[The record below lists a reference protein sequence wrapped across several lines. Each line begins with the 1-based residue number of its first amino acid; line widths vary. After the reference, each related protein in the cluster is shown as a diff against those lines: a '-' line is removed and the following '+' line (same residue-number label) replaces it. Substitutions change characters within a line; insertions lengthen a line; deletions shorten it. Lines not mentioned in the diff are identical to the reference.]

1 MIKNEIRSLRKNKIL
16 LVVVIAIIAI
26 PFIYA
31 GLFLKSMWDPYGN
44 LKNLPVAVVN
54 EDSPVEYEGKK
65 LNIGEEMVENLR
77 ESDALDFRF
86 MDAGQAQKGLADG
99 SWYMVITIPENFS
112 RNAATLLD
120 EKPEKMELTFETNPG
135 TNYIA
140 SKMGESAAEKLCEET
155 ASQVTETYTKILF
168 EQLASVEDGIRE
180 AADGSRELADGISTA
195 AGGSIELKENLRKL
209 ADSTLTFSDGAGQ
222 LTKGLKEY
230 TGGVESV
237 KEGAS
242 RLNTGTE
249 AMKEKI
255 PELTEGIHRLQQG
268 TETYT
273 GGVAALDAQSKQLL
287 DGSVKMNE
295 GAEQLTEGLDTAEN
309 GTAQY
314 VRAVD
319 AFAEN
324 AVRYAMGTKQLAD
337 GAAQLEDLENLRQ
350 ISEGISRLNAS
361 VTEGENSLKSGT
373 RQLEDGLGNLYEQ
386 LQRISEETSDSSI
399 REFAENMEKTRTGAQ
414 DAGEAVTQISMEMDG
429 MADDLSQYAALVASA
444 QSSLTDMTAQMESA
458 RTDLGSL
465 PDTLRSLTGAAGK
478 LYEGACQVSSGVNT
492 TSEKLTE
499 LETATSGFPAAAQGV
514 KSLEEGFE
522 TLTSGNEALL
532 AGAKGLNKAGAD
544 LDDGLRA
551 AVSGGDTLAEGMR
564 SLDGGVRAYTGGV
577 SLLARNSAALT
588 GGTRQLLEGS
598 DELIS
603 GMDSFAGGTESL
615 YEGVSRLTQNSGQ
628 LTEGAKLLADGSEQI
643 QTGAGRLYQGS
654 EELDAGMQ
662 ELMEGSETL
671 AAALED
677 GAGDL
682 NGQEFSEETISM
694 FASPLEAKEKKIT
707 NVENNGHGM
716 APYMMSVGL
725 WVGCLAFCL
734 MYPLT
739 QYTGRLKSGFSW
751 WASKAVVLYP
761 VAVLQGILL
770 IVLLHVADGFQ
781 PARMME
787 TICFACLTAVSF
799 TSIMYFFNITLGKVG
814 SFLMLIFM
822 VIQLSGSAGTYPV
835 EISPPFVSRIH
846 AFLPFTCTVDAFRSA
861 ISGGESILPSVT
873 PLVFLTL
880 VFTGLT
886 ILQFQH
892 MARCR
897 KTGKKLLIDWMEEK
911 GLA

>member
-65 LNIGEEMVENLR
+65 LNIGEEIVENLR
-77 ESDALDFRF
+77 ESDALDFHF

-399 REFAENMEKTRTGAQ
+399 REFAENMEKTRTWSQ
-414 DAGEAVTQISMEMDG
+414 EAGEAVTQISVEMDG
-429 MADDLSQYAALVASA
+429 TAADLRQYAALAASA
-444 QSSLTDMTAQMESA
+444 QSSLTDITAQMESA

-544 LDDGLRA
+544 LDEGLRA

-770 IVLLHVADGFQ
+770 IVLLHVVDRFQ

>member
-1 MIKNEIRSLRKNKIL
+1 
-16 LVVVIAIIAI
+16 
-26 PFIYA
+26 
-31 GLFLKSMWDPYGN
+31 
-44 LKNLPVAVVN
+44 
-54 EDSPVEYEGKK
+54 
-65 LNIGEEMVENLR
+65 
-77 ESDALDFRF
+77 
-86 MDAGQAQKGLADG
+86 
-99 SWYMVITIPENFS
+99 
-112 RNAATLLD
+112 
-120 EKPEKMELTFETNPG
+120 
-135 TNYIA
+135 
-140 SKMGESAAEKLCEET
+140 
-155 ASQVTETYTKILF
+155 
-168 EQLASVEDGIRE
+168 
-180 AADGSRELADGISTA
+180 
-195 AGGSIELKENLRKL
+195 
-209 ADSTLTFSDGAGQ
+209 
-222 LTKGLKEY
+222 
-230 TGGVESV
+230 
-237 KEGAS
+237 
-242 RLNTGTE
+242 
-249 AMKEKI
+249 
-255 PELTEGIHRLQQG
+255 
-268 TETYT
+268 
-273 GGVAALDAQSKQLL
+273 
-287 DGSVKMNE
+287 
-295 GAEQLTEGLDTAEN
+295 
-309 GTAQY
+309 
-314 VRAVD
+314 
-319 AFAEN
+319 
-324 AVRYAMGTKQLAD
+324 
-337 GAAQLEDLENLRQ
+337 
-350 ISEGISRLNAS
+350 
-361 VTEGENSLKSGT
+361 
-373 RQLEDGLGNLYEQ
+373 
-386 LQRISEETSDSSI
+386 
-399 REFAENMEKTRTGAQ
+399 
-414 DAGEAVTQISMEMDG
+414 
-429 MADDLSQYAALVASA
+429 
-444 QSSLTDMTAQMESA
+444 
-458 RTDLGSL
+458 
-465 PDTLRSLTGAAGK
+465 
-478 LYEGACQVSSGVNT
+478 
-492 TSEKLTE
+492 
-499 LETATSGFPAAAQGV
+499 
-514 KSLEEGFE
+514 
-522 TLTSGNEALL
+522 
-532 AGAKGLNKAGAD
+532 
-544 LDDGLRA
+544 
-551 AVSGGDTLAEGMR
+551 
-564 SLDGGVRAYTGGV
+564 
-577 SLLARNSAALT
+577 
-588 GGTRQLLEGS
+588 
-598 DELIS
+598 
-603 GMDSFAGGTESL
+603 MDSFAGGTESL

-770 IVLLHVADGFQ
+770 IVLLHVVDRFQ

>member
-1 MIKNEIRSLRKNKIL
+1 M
-16 LVVVIAIIAI
+16 
-26 PFIYA
+26 
-31 GLFLKSMWDPYGN
+31 
-44 LKNLPVAVVN
+44 
-54 EDSPVEYEGKK
+54 
-65 LNIGEEMVENLR
+65 
-77 ESDALDFRF
+77 
-86 MDAGQAQKGLADG
+86 
-99 SWYMVITIPENFS
+99 
-112 RNAATLLD
+112 
-120 EKPEKMELTFETNPG
+120 
-135 TNYIA
+135 
-140 SKMGESAAEKLCEET
+140 
-155 ASQVTETYTKILF
+155 
-168 EQLASVEDGIRE
+168 
-180 AADGSRELADGISTA
+180 
-195 AGGSIELKENLRKL
+195 
-209 ADSTLTFSDGAGQ
+209 
-222 LTKGLKEY
+222 
-230 TGGVESV
+230 
-237 KEGAS
+237 
-242 RLNTGTE
+242 
-249 AMKEKI
+249 
-255 PELTEGIHRLQQG
+255 
-268 TETYT
+268 
-273 GGVAALDAQSKQLL
+273 
-287 DGSVKMNE
+287 
-295 GAEQLTEGLDTAEN
+295 
-309 GTAQY
+309 
-314 VRAVD
+314 
-319 AFAEN
+319 
-324 AVRYAMGTKQLAD
+324 
-337 GAAQLEDLENLRQ
+337 
-350 ISEGISRLNAS
+350 
-361 VTEGENSLKSGT
+361 
-373 RQLEDGLGNLYEQ
+373 
-386 LQRISEETSDSSI
+386 
-399 REFAENMEKTRTGAQ
+399 
-414 DAGEAVTQISMEMDG
+414 
-429 MADDLSQYAALVASA
+429 
-444 QSSLTDMTAQMESA
+444 
-458 RTDLGSL
+458 
-465 PDTLRSLTGAAGK
+465 
-478 LYEGACQVSSGVNT
+478 SSGVNT

-522 TLTSGNEALL
+522 TLISGNEALL

-544 LDDGLRA
+544 LDEGLCA

-603 GMDSFAGGTESL
+603 GMDSFADGTESL

-677 GAGDL
+677 GVGDL

-873 PLVFLTL
+873 PLVVLTL